1 MKSTIAQ
8 AVLGALLGTLLCSAL
23 PASAAEVPAVANR
36 PKIGLVLGGG
46 GARGLAHVGVLEQLE
61 RLRVPVDC
69 IAGTSAGALV
79 GGVYSSGMPLPEIR
93 KRVESVD
100 WDKLIGGVPD
110 RRNLPYLRKQDDFKN
125 LASMTL
131 GLDAN
136 GVKLPRSVVSS
147 QFIDAFLRELTQ
159 DLVIDSFAKMP
170 IPFVAIATD
179 LESGDMRVF
188 KEGDLAIALRAS
200 MAVPGAFDVVHD
212 NGRMYVDGM
221 FVRNLP
227 VENIKTKAP
236 EGCGADITIVV
247 DVGTPMLKRDDIKSF
262 LDVAVQAMNIAT
274 GRNVLESR
282 KLIGPNDILIE
293 PELNGYTPASFTDA
307 KDIIERGRKSV
318 ASVEARLAAL
328 SVPEAEYQAW
338 ATRISSKAPKDLAP
352 YDRVEVAETSFVPAK
367 RVEEVLTAPPTPS
380 TQDALLAR
388 FDKLYDS
395 GDFDSINYRLREENG
410 QRIASV
416 TPIERHVGP
425 NYLRF
430 GLDLSFDTY
439 RTANVALMAN
449 YQMTW
454 LNQWGAQWRNFLRL
468 GAGGELE
475 SEIYQPLWGS
485 PVFAYGTLQG
495 SNSLFPVYSEEGSK
509 LMELDVR
516 RGALETGLGYSLGRY
531 GELRAGFL
539 MEKIRN
545 EMTTGV
551 LGSLATEELRSTLR
565 GARLTG
571 VADQLDN
578 PKWPRHGYYLRTD
591 YGVAKLESNGTSRN
605 TSQLLSVD
613 GDLVGT
619 YSAYTIR
626 GSARLRGSLER
637 ELAGIPAPYQ
647 LGGFL
652 QLSGLRADQLAG
664 AQTAL
669 ARVMVYK
676 QISTLLPQLGSGT
689 YIGGSLESGKVW
701 NQLVTHE
708 NTPTIPSASVYLGVD
723 TLLGPLYL
731 AVGWSD
737 YMGGKWGGY
746 LYLGYTK

>member
-1 MKSTIAQ
+1 MRLQ
-8 AVLGALLGTLLCSAL
+8 AILGVVLGAVVFSSTLA
-23 PASAAEVPAVANR
+23 AAEPIAAKR

-61 RLRVPVDC
+61 RLRVPIDC

-79 GGVYSSGMPLPEIR
+79 GGVYSSGMPLPDIR

-100 WDKLIGGVPD
+100 WEKLIGGVPD

-125 LASMTL
+125 LAAMTL
-131 GLDAN
+131 GLDAE
-136 GVKLPRSVVSS
+136 GVKLPRSVVNS

-159 DLVIDSFAKMP
+159 DQFIDSFAKLP

-188 KEGDLAIALRAS
+188 KSGDLAIALRAS

-212 NGRMYVDGM
+212 SGRMYVDGM

-227 VENIKTKAP
+227 VENIKSKAP
-236 EGCGADITIVV
+236 EGCGADIVIVV

-274 GRNVLESR
+274 GRNVQESR
-282 KLIGPNDILIE
+282 KLIGPDDVLIE
-293 PELNGYTPASFTDA
+293 PDLDGYSPASFTDA

-318 ASVEARLAAL
+318 ASVEARLAELAI
-328 SVPEAEYQAW
+328 PEQDYQAW
-338 ATRISSKAPKDLAP
+338 ASRVSSKAPKELVP
-352 YDRVEVAETSFVPAK
+352 YDRVEVASTRFVPAK
-367 RVEEVLTAPPTPS
+367 RVEEVLTAPPAPAS
-380 TQDALLAR
+380 QDELLKR

-395 GDFDSINYRLREENG
+395 GDFDGINYRLNQEGG
-410 QRIASV
+410 QRVATV
-416 TPIERHVGP
+416 APIERHVGP

-430 GLDLSFDTY
+430 GVDLSFDTY
-439 RTANVALMAN
+439 RTANVALLAN

-485 PVFAYGTLQG
+485 PVFAYGRAEAA
-495 SNSLFPVYSEEGSK
+495 NSLFPVYSEEGSK
-509 LMELDVR
+509 LMELEIR
-516 RGALETGLGYSLGRY
+516 RAGAEAGMGYSLGRF
-531 GELRAGFL
+531 GEVRAGL
-539 MEKIRN
+539 LIQKIRN
-545 EMTTGV
+545 EAMTGIAGT
-551 LGSLATEELRSTLR
+551 LASDTLSSTLR
-565 GARLTG
+565 GLRLSG
-571 VADQLDN
+571 VVDQLDN

-591 YGVAKLESNGTSRN
+591 YGAAKMESENSSRN
-605 TSQLLSVD
+605 STQLLSVD
-613 GDLVGT
+613 ADLVET
-619 YSAYTIR
+619 YATYTVR

-637 ELAGIPAPYQ
+637 ELAGTPAPYQ

-652 QLSGLRADQLAG
+652 QLSGLRADQLVG

-701 NQLVTHE
+701 NQLITHE

-723 TLLGPLYL
+723 TLLGPLYM

>member
-1 MKSTIAQ
+1 MRLQ
-8 AVLGALLGTLLCSAL
+8 AILGVVLGAVVFSSTLA
-23 PASAAEVPAVANR
+23 AAEPIAAKR

-61 RLRVPVDC
+61 RLRVPIDC

-79 GGVYSSGMPLPEIR
+79 GGVYSSGMPLPDIR

-100 WDKLIGGVPD
+100 WEKLIGGVPD

-125 LASMTL
+125 LAAMTL
-131 GLDAN
+131 GLDAE
-136 GVKLPRSVVSS
+136 GVKLPRSVVNS

-159 DLVIDSFAKMP
+159 DQFIDSFAKLP

-188 KEGDLAIALRAS
+188 KSGDLAIALRAS

-212 NGRMYVDGM
+212 SGRMYVDGM

-227 VENIKTKAP
+227 VENIKSKAP
-236 EGCGADITIVV
+236 EGCGADIVIVV

-274 GRNVLESR
+274 GRNVQESR
-282 KLIGPNDILIE
+282 KLIGPDDVLIE
-293 PELNGYTPASFTDA
+293 PDLDGYSPASFTDA

-318 ASVEARLAAL
+318 ASVEARLAELAI
-328 SVPEAEYQAW
+328 PEQDYQAW
-338 ATRISSKAPKDLAP
+338 ASRVSSKAPKELVP
-352 YDRVEVAETSFVPAK
+352 YDRVEVASTRFVPAK
-367 RVEEVLTAPPTPS
+367 RVEEVLTAPPAPAS
-380 TQDALLAR
+380 QDELLKR

-395 GDFDSINYRLREENG
+395 GDFDGINYRLNQEGG
-410 QRIASV
+410 QRVATV
-416 TPIERHVGP
+416 APIERHVGP

-430 GLDLSFDTY
+430 GVDLSFDTY
-439 RTANVALMAN
+439 RTANVALLAN

-475 SEIYQPLWGS
+475 SEIYQPLWSS
-485 PVFAYGTLQG
+485 PVFAYARAEGA
-495 SNSLFPVYSEEGSK
+495 NSLFPVYSEEGSK
-509 LMELDVR
+509 LLELEIR
-516 RGALETGLGYSLGRY
+516 RAGAEAGIGYSLGRY
-531 GELRAGFL
+531 GEVRTGLL
-539 MEKIRN
+539 IQKIRN
-545 EMTTGV
+545 EATTGIAGT
-551 LGSLATEELRSTLR
+551 LTTNTLSSTVR
-565 GARLTG
+565 GLRLTG
-571 VADQLDN
+571 VVDQLDN

-591 YGVAKLESNGTSRN
+591 YGVAKMESENSSRKD
-605 TSQLLSVD
+605 SQLLSID
-613 GDLVGT
+613 ADLVET
-619 YSAYTIR
+619 YATYTVR

-637 ELAGIPAPYQ
+637 ELAGTPAPYQ

-652 QLSGLRADQLAG
+652 QLSGLRADQLVG

-723 TLLGPLYL
+723 TLLGPLYM

>member
-1 MKSTIAQ
+1 MRLLAIFGVLLAALVSST
-8 AVLGALLGTLLCSAL
+8 TLA
-23 PASAAEVPAVANR
+23 AAEPIAAKR

-61 RLRVPVDC
+61 RLRVPIDC

-100 WDKLIGGVPD
+100 WEKLIGGVPD

-125 LASMTL
+125 LAAMTL
-131 GLDAN
+131 GLDAE
-136 GVKLPRSVVSS
+136 GVKLPRSVVNS
-147 QFIDAFLRELTQ
+147 QFIDAFLRELTHDQ
-159 DLVIDSFAKMP
+159 FIDSFAKLP

-188 KEGDLAIALRAS
+188 KSGDLAIALRAS

-227 VENIKTKAP
+227 VENIKSKAP
-236 EGCGADITIVV
+236 EGCGADVVIVV

-274 GRNVLESR
+274 GRNVQESR
-282 KLIGPNDILIE
+282 KLIGPNDVLIE
-293 PELNGYTPASFTDA
+293 PDLNGYTPASFTDA
-307 KDIIERGRKSV
+307 KDIIERGRNSV
-318 ASVEARLAAL
+318 TSVEAKLAEL
-328 SVPEAEYQAW
+328 SIPEQAYQAW
-338 ATRISSKAPKDLAP
+338 ANRVSSKAPKELVP
-352 YDRVEVAETSFVPAK
+352 YDRVEVAGTRFVPAK
-367 RVEEVLTAPPTPS
+367 RVEEILTAPPVPAS
-380 TQDALLAR
+380 QDELLKR

-395 GDFDSINYRLREENG
+395 GDFDGINYRLNQEGG
-410 QRIASV
+410 QRVATV
-416 TPIERHVGP
+416 APIERHVGP

-430 GLDLSFDTY
+430 GVDLSFDTY
-439 RTANVALMAN
+439 RTADIALMAN

-475 SEIYQPLWGS
+475 SEIYQPLWSS
-485 PVFAYGTLQG
+485 PVFAYARAEGA
-495 SNSLFPVYSEEGSK
+495 NSLFPVYSEEGSK
-509 LMELDVR
+509 LLELEIR
-516 RGALETGLGYSLGRY
+516 RAGAEAGIGYSLGRY
-531 GELRAGFL
+531 GEVRTGLL
-539 MEKIRN
+539 IQKIRN
-545 EMTTGV
+545 EATTGIAGT
-551 LGSLATEELRSTLR
+551 LTTNTLSSTVR
-565 GARLTG
+565 GLRLTG
-571 VADQLDN
+571 VVDQLDN

-591 YGVAKLESNGTSRN
+591 YGAAKMESENSSRN
-605 TSQLLSVD
+605 STQLLSVD
-613 GDLVGT
+613 ADLVET
-619 YSAYTIR
+619 YATYTVR

-637 ELAGIPAPYQ
+637 ELAGTPAPYQ

-652 QLSGLRADQLAG
+652 QLSGLRADQLVG

-701 NQLVTHE
+701 NQLITHE

-723 TLLGPLYL
+723 TLLGPLYM

>member
-1 MKSTIAQ
+1 MRLQ
-8 AVLGALLGTLLCSAL
+8 AILGVVLGAVVFSSTLA
-23 PASAAEVPAVANR
+23 AAEPIAAKR

-61 RLRVPVDC
+61 RLRVPIDC

-79 GGVYSSGMPLPEIR
+79 GGVYSSGMPLPDIR

-100 WDKLIGGVPD
+100 WEKLIGGVPD

-125 LASMTL
+125 LAAMTL
-131 GLDAN
+131 GLDAE
-136 GVKLPRSVVSS
+136 GVKLPRSVVNS

-159 DLVIDSFAKMP
+159 DQFIDSFAKLP

-188 KEGDLAIALRAS
+188 KSGDLAIALRAS

-212 NGRMYVDGM
+212 SGRMYVDGM

-227 VENIKTKAP
+227 VENIKSKAP
-236 EGCGADITIVV
+236 EGCGADIVIVV

-274 GRNVLESR
+274 GRNVQESR
-282 KLIGPNDILIE
+282 KLIGPDDLLIE
-293 PELNGYTPASFTDA
+293 PDLDGYSPASFTDA

-318 ASVEARLAAL
+318 ASVEARLAELAI
-328 SVPEAEYQAW
+328 PEQDYQAW
-338 ATRISSKAPKDLAP
+338 ASRVSSKAPKELVP
-352 YDRVEVAETSFVPAK
+352 YDRVEVASTRFVPAK
-367 RVEEVLTAPPTPS
+367 RVEEVLTAPPAPAS
-380 TQDALLAR
+380 QDELLKR

-395 GDFDSINYRLREENG
+395 GDFDGINYRLNQEGG
-410 QRIASV
+410 QRVATV
-416 TPIERHVGP
+416 APIERHVGP

-430 GLDLSFDTY
+430 GVDLSFDTY
-439 RTANVALMAN
+439 RTANVALLAN

-485 PVFAYGTLQG
+485 PVFAYGRAEAA
-495 SNSLFPVYSEEGSK
+495 NSLFPVYSEEGSK
-509 LMELDVR
+509 LMELEIR
-516 RGALETGLGYSLGRY
+516 RAGAEAGMGYSLGRF
-531 GELRAGFL
+531 GEVRAGL
-539 MEKIRN
+539 LIQKIRN
-545 EMTTGV
+545 EAMTGIAGT
-551 LGSLATEELRSTLR
+551 LASDTLSSTLR
-565 GARLTG
+565 GLRLSG
-571 VADQLDN
+571 VVDQLDN

-591 YGVAKLESNGTSRN
+591 YGAAKMESENSSRN
-605 TSQLLSVD
+605 STQLLSVD
-613 GDLVGT
+613 ADLVET
-619 YSAYTIR
+619 YATYTVR

-637 ELAGIPAPYQ
+637 ELAGTPAPYQ

-652 QLSGLRADQLAG
+652 QLSGLRADQLVG

-701 NQLVTHE
+701 NQLITHE

-723 TLLGPLYL
+723 TLLGPLYM

>member
-1 MKSTIAQ
+1 MRLLAILG
-8 AVLGALLGTLLCSAL
+8 VLLAAFVLSPTAT
-23 PASAAEVPAVANR
+23 AAESPTAKR

-61 RLRVPVDC
+61 RLRVPIDC

-93 KRVESVD
+93 RQVESAD
-100 WDKLIGGVPD
+100 WEKLIGGTPD

-125 LASMTL
+125 LAAMTL
-131 GLDAN
+131 GLDSD
-136 GVKLPRSVVSS
+136 GVKLPRSVVNS

-159 DLVIDSFAKMP
+159 DLVIDSFAHMP

-188 KEGDLAIALRAS
+188 KDGDLAVALRAS
-200 MAVPGAFDVVHD
+200 MAVPGAFDVMQD
-212 NGRMYVDGM
+212 KGRLYVDGM

-227 VENIKTKAP
+227 VENIKSKAP
-236 EGCGADITIVV
+236 EGCGADVTIVV

-262 LDVAVQAMNIAT
+262 LDVAAQAMNIAT

-282 KLIGPNDILIE
+282 KLIGERDILIE
-293 PELNGYTPASFTDA
+293 PDLNGYTPASFTEA

-318 ASVEARLAAL
+318 ASVEARLGEL
-328 SVPEAEYQAW
+328 SVPEADYQAW
-338 ATRISSKAPKDLAP
+338 ASHVSSRTTKEAVH
-352 YDRVEVAETSFVPAK
+352 YDRVEVAETRFVPPK
-367 RVEEVLTAPPTPS
+367 RVEEVLTAPPTP
-380 TQDALLAR
+380 TNQDELLAR
-388 FDKLYDS
+388 FNKLYDS
-395 GDFDSINYRLREENG
+395 GDFDGINYRLREENG

-416 TPIERHVGP
+416 APIERQVGP

-430 GLDLSFDTY
+430 GIDLAFDTY
-439 RTANVALMAN
+439 RTANVALLAN

-485 PVFAYGTLQG
+485 PVFAYGTVKG
-495 SNSLFPVYSEEGSK
+495 GNALFPVYSENGSK
-509 LMELDVR
+509 LMELEIRHAGV
-516 RGALETGLGYSLGRY
+516 EVGLGYSLGRY
-531 GELRAGFL
+531 GELRAGAL
-539 MEKIRN
+539 TGKISN

-551 LGSLATEELRSTLR
+551 LGSLTTEQLDSTLR
-565 GARLTG
+565 GFRVSG
-571 VADQLDN
+571 VVDQLDN

-591 YGVAKLESNGTSRN
+591 YGLANMDSNSSKHN
-605 TSQLLSVD
+605 TAQLLSVD
-613 GDLVGT
+613 GDVVGT
-619 YSAYTIR
+619 YASYTLR
-626 GSARLRGSLER
+626 GSARLRGSMDQD
-637 ELAGIPAPYQ
+637 LAGIATPYQ

-652 QLSGLRADQLAG
+652 QLSGLRANQLSG

-689 YIGGSLESGKVW
+689 YVGGSLESGKVW
-701 NQLVTHE
+701 NQLINGK
-708 NTPTIPSASVYLGVD
+708 NTATIPSASVYLGID
-723 TLLGPLYL
+723 TLLGPLYV